1 MSDLPTPVQN
11 TVEDLHNLMLARGS
25 DEFSSV
31 GQQSTIGRAALSNAN
46 WQSIL
51 NGSNDDAGV
60 SHQKFPF
67 ATNADHIHQWIV
79 LALWKIGDYK
89 SARGQDASPYNVRF
103 LIYNARHC

>member
-1 MSDLPTPVQN
+1 MRIVVQN
-11 TVEDLHNLMLARGS
+11 TVEDLHNLMLARNS
-25 DEFSSV
+25 NEFSAV

-60 SHQKFPF
+60 SFQTFRF
-67 ATNADHIHQWIV
+67 IIDIDQIHQWIV

-89 SARGQDASPYNVRF
+89 SARGQDASPYNVKPFDLETR
-103 LIYNARHC
+103 RSHH